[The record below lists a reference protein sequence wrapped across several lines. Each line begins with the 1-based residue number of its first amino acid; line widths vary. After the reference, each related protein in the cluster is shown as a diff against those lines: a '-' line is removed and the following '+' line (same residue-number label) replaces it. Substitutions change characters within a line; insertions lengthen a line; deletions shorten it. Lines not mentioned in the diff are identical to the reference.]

1 MRLQGVSMYQDLVAP
16 KPLKNPI
23 ADITRM
29 DRFMVEDEPWLLSSK
44 IPGGLSF
51 RHADEPWREPL
62 ELTHDQIWRY
72 IQSGKAWIDEGAQNP
87 NVQALNI
94 RFGGRQFDDF
104 DTDAKNRANIR
115 KAIFEIYEE
124 QCLTLGKISR
134 SGPDFQDWIDEN
146 WHLVSK
152 RVRCDVIVAESGKL
166 TVSTFNRRFREF
178 KASGRN
184 MLSLIPKHTG
194 PGKKTALWTP
204 EAYDFAL
211 QCAREYMSRLKPT
224 KALIFQEYKAQLEVA
239 NRGLPEEDQLYQI
252 SRTKFDDIIASFPAF
267 DVMAAREGE
276 EYALRHFSPN
286 LRSYNVVLP
295 GKRVEIDEWK
305 GDLFTFFA
313 KAGALEG
320 VTPQQRAKLRKI
332 RLWLVFAIDA
342 ATRYVLAV
350 KVAQAPNTDAALG
363 MLRMIM
369 TDKTAISEIAGAQNP
384 WIAVC
389 KPKLIASD
397 HGSALTSDE
406 VVNALNSLNI
416 AATRP
421 PAGQPKK
428 RPFIESLFHTIG
440 PFLTR
445 FFDGQTF
452 RNIWEKGDYDPKA
465 HASLA
470 ASEFNEIV
478 VQTINDYY
486 HLRRHG
492 SLGGQ
497 CPHDAWVDAVET
509 YNVTPA
515 PPPKK
520 MLQAFGKVYTAP
532 ITSYG
537 IVKHGV
543 PYMDERLAEE
553 ALDRRTF
560 EFKFDET
567 YINEILV
574 KTEDGGWFA
583 VPNTIDLVEDL
594 TLAEWDEANKEFLA
608 ENGART
614 DRHTSTVHS
623 FILRNRENGKAA
635 TLRAGLDPAVPSAAK
650 LAKMRKKIYTG
661 VAPGRTTG
669 LPVGSKAPV
678 QLPPDELRGGVVG
691 RVRPAELQPAPTPR
705 TPSASNFSRSK
716 WDD

>member
-1 MRLQGVSMYQDLVAP
+1 
-16 KPLKNPI
+16 
-23 ADITRM
+23 
-29 DRFMVEDEPWLLSSK
+29 MVEDEPWLLSSK

-62 ELTHDQIWRY
+62 ELTHDQIWKY

-94 RFGGRQFDDF
+94 RFGGKTFDQSSKSNRD
-104 DTDAKNRANIR
+104 RANIR
-115 KAIFEIYEE
+115 RAFFEIYEE
-124 QCLTLGKISR
+124 RCLIEGKISR
-134 SGPDFQDWIDEN
+134 SGPDFQKWIDEN
-146 WHLVSK
+146 WSLVSK
-152 RVRCDVIVAESGKL
+152 RARCDVVVAESGKL
-166 TVSTFNRRFREF
+166 TVSTFNRRYRAFV
-178 KASGRN
+178 ASGRN
-184 MLSLIPKHTG
+184 VLSLIPKHTG
-194 PGKKTALWTP
+194 PGRKTALWTP
-204 EAYDFAL
+204 EAYDLAL
-211 QCAREYMSRLKPT
+211 QCARGYMSRLKPT
-224 KALIFQEYKAQLEVA
+224 KALIFDEYKAQLAVA
-239 NRGLPEEDQLYQI
+239 NRNLREEEQLYQL
-252 SRTKFDDIIASFPAF
+252 SRTKFNDIIASLPAF
-267 DVMAAREGE
+267 DVVASREGE
-276 EYALRHFSPN
+276 EYALKYFAPN
-286 LRSYNVVLP
+286 LRSYNVILP

-305 GDLFTFFA
+305 GDLFTFFS

-320 VTPQQRAKLRKI
+320 VTAKQRAKLRKI

-350 KVAQAPNTDAALG
+350 KVAQAPNTEAALG

-384 WIAVC
+384 WVGVC
-389 KPKLIASD
+389 KPKLVVSD

-406 VVNALNSLNI
+406 VVNALNSLKI
-416 AATRP
+416 GATRP

-478 VQTINDYY
+478 VQAINDYY
-486 HLRRHG
+486 HVRRHG

-509 YNVTPA
+509 YKVTP
-515 PPPKK
+515 PPRPID
-520 MLQAFGKVYTAP
+520 MLRAFGEVHTAP
-532 ITSYG
+532 ITQYG
-537 IVKHGV
+537 IVKHNV
-543 PYMDERLAEE
+543 PYMNERLATE

-574 KTEDGGWFA
+574 KQEDGGWFP
-583 VPNTIDLVEDL
+583 VPNNIDLVEDL

-608 ENGART
+608 ENAART
-614 DRHTSTVHS
+614 DRHTSTVHD

-635 TLRAGLDPAVPSAAK
+635 TLRAGLDPAVPSPAK

-661 VAPGRTTG
+661 VASGRTTG
-669 LPVGSKAPV
+669 LPIDTNAPV

-705 TPSASNFSRSK
+705 TPSPSNFSRSK

>member
-1 MRLQGVSMYQDLVAP
+1 MYQDLVAP

-23 ADITRM
+23 AEITRE
-29 DRFMVEDEPWLLSSK
+29 DRFIVEEDPYLVSAQ

-62 ELTHDQIWRY
+62 ELSNDQIWNY
-72 IQSGKAWIDEGAQNP
+72 IKSGKAWIDEGAQNA
-87 NVQALNI
+87 NVQALNL
-94 RFGGRQFDDF
+94 RFGGREFDSFTPD
-104 DTDAKNRANIR
+104 DQNRANMR

-124 QCLTLGKISR
+124 QCLKLGHISR
-134 SGPDFQDWIDEN
+134 SGDKFQKWINDN

-152 RVRCDVIVAESGKL
+152 RVRCDVVIAESGKL
-166 TVSTFNRRFREF
+166 TRSTFNRRYREY

-184 MLSLIPKHTG
+184 MLSLVPKHTG
-194 PGKKTALWTP
+194 PGRKTAPWTP
-204 EAYDFAL
+204 EAHDFAL
-211 QCAREYMSRLKPT
+211 QCARGFMSRLKPT
-224 KALIFQEYKAQLEVA
+224 KALIFAEYKAALNAA
-239 NRGLPEEDQLYQI
+239 NRGRPEEDKLYQI

-276 EYALRHFSPN
+276 EYALKHFSPN

-332 RLWLVFAIDA
+332 RLWLVFAIDV

-350 KVAQAPNTDAALG
+350 KVAQAPNAEAALG
-363 MLRMIM
+363 MIRLIM
-369 TDKTAISEIAGAQNP
+369 TDKTSISQVAGAENL
-384 WIAVC
+384 WVGVC
-389 KPKLIASD
+389 KPRMLVSD

-406 VVNALNSLNI
+406 VVTALNSLNI
-416 AATRP
+416 GVTRP

-470 ASEFNEIV
+470 ASEFAEIV
-478 VQTINDYY
+478 VQTVNDFY

-497 CPHDAWVDAVET
+497 CPQDAWVDAVET
-509 YNVTPA
+509 YRVKPA
-515 PPPKK
+515 PRAID
-520 MLQAFGKVYTAP
+520 MLRAFGKVYTAP

-537 IVKHGV
+537 IVKNNV
-543 PYMDERLAEE
+543 PYMNERLAEE
-553 ALDRRTF
+553 ALNRRTF
-560 EFKFDET
+560 EYKYDET
-567 YINEILV
+567 YINDILV
-574 KTEDGGWFA
+574 KTQDGGWYK

-594 TLAEWDEANKEFLA
+594 ALSEWDEANKELLA
-608 ENGART
+608 ENAART
-614 DRHTSTVHS
+614 DKHSSTVHS
-623 FILRNRENGKAA
+623 FLLRNRENGKAA

-650 LAKMRKKIYTG
+650 LAKMRKRIYTG
-661 VAPGRTTG
+661 VASGQTTG
-669 LPVGSKAPV
+669 LPVDTKAPV
-678 QLPPDELRGGVVG
+678 QLPPDELRRGTVG

-705 TPSASNFSRSK
+705 TPTVSNFSRSK

>member
-1 MRLQGVSMYQDLVAP
+1 MYQDLVAP
-16 KPLKNPI
+16 KSLTNPI
-23 ADITRM
+23 ADITRE

-44 IPGGLSF
+44 VPGGLSF
-51 RHADEPWREPL
+51 RHATEPWREPL

-72 IQSGKAWIDEGAQNP
+72 IESGKAWIDEGAQNP

-94 RFGGRQFDDF
+94 RFGGKEFDGFSIDS
-104 DTDAKNRANIR
+104 KNRANIR

-124 QCLTLGKISR
+124 QCLTRGHISR
-134 SGPDFQDWIDEN
+134 SGPKFQKWIDDN

-152 RVRCDVIVAESGKL
+152 RVRCDVVIAESGKL
-166 TVSTFNRRFREF
+166 TRSTFNRRYREY

-194 PGKKTALWTP
+194 PGRKTARWTP

-211 QCAREYMSRLKPT
+211 QAARGYMSRLKPT
-224 KALIFQEYKAQLEVA
+224 KALIFAEYKAALSVA
-239 NRGLPEEDQLYQI
+239 NKGRPEEEMLYRL

-276 EYALRHFSPN
+276 EYALKYFSPN

-305 GDLFTFFA
+305 GDLFTFFS
-313 KAGALEG
+313 KAGALKG

-332 RLWLVFAIDA
+332 RLWLVFAIDV

-350 KVAQAPNTDAALG
+350 KVAQAPNSEAALG
-363 MLRMIM
+363 MIRMIM
-369 TDKTAISEIAGAQNP
+369 TDKTSISQIAGAENL
-384 WIAVC
+384 WIGIC
-389 KPKLIASD
+389 KPRTLVSD
-397 HGSALTSDE
+397 HGSGLTSDE
-406 VVNALNSLNI
+406 VVTALNSLKI
-416 AATRP
+416 GVTRP

-470 ASEFNEIV
+470 ASEFAEIV
-478 VQTINDYY
+478 VQTVNDYY

-497 CPHDAWVDAVET
+497 CPHDAWVDGVQT
-509 YNVTPA
+509 YKVTPA
-515 PPPKK
+515 PRPVE
-520 MLQAFGKVYTAP
+520 LLRAFGKTYTAP

-537 IVKHGV
+537 IVKHDV
-543 PYMDERLAEE
+543 PYMDERLAQA
-553 ALDRRTF
+553 ALNRRTF
-560 EFKFDET
+560 EFKYDET
-567 YINEILV
+567 CINSILV
-574 KTEDGGWFA
+574 KTEDEKWFE

-594 TLAEWDEANKEFLA
+594 TLSEWDEANKEFLA
-608 ENGART
+608 QNGAKT
-614 DRHTSTVHS
+614 DQHAATVNS

-650 LAKMRKKIYTG
+650 IAKMRTRIYTG
-661 VAPGRTTG
+661 VATGRTTG
-669 LPVGSKAPV
+669 LPVDTKAPV
-678 QLPPDELRGGVVG
+678 KLPPDELRGGTVG
-691 RVRPAELQPAPTPR
+691 RVRPAELQPALIPHMP
-705 TPSASNFSRSK
+705 AVSNFSRSR